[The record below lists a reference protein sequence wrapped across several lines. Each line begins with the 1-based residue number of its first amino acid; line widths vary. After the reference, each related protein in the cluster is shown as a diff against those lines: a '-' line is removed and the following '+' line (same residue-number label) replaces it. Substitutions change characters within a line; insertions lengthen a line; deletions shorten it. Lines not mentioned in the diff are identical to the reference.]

1 MIFENF
7 APDFAT
13 DGTPISL
20 ELLLIARENRALL
33 QQQCLAEHQQTVLS
47 FTLLAV
53 GAVKKNALLDYVF
66 TKGLAELT
74 ALFQTLGIKPTAEFI
89 RPLATGH
96 EAIFS
101 LPIEAE
107 TLKRSLI
114 ALEEDRPLA
123 RLWDFDV
130 FDPAGRLLSRS
141 ELGFVPRPCLLCA
154 ENAKICTRSRIHSI
168 DEIVAEMQ
176 RRVRGDYLA
185 EKIADKVNQALLAE
199 LALTPKPGLVDRQNN
214 GSHKDMNYQTF
225 ERSAAALRPFW
236 ADFVRKGIETANL
249 PESQILAE
257 IRPLGRQAEQAMF
270 QATNQINTHK
280 GAIFAFGLVC
290 CAIGRLFGVS
300 AQMDLE
306 QICQI
311 VAKMTQGISLELQ
324 NYPDNQ
330 PLTAGVRIFREYGL
344 TGARGEAEAG
354 FPLVRKLFPLWDSK
368 RDPQHQGL
376 ILLTALMAENTDT
389 NVIHRG
395 GRVGLEFVQNEAR
408 KRLDSPEFLQD
419 QQACVASLNAFDQ
432 ACIERNLSAGG
443 SADLLALTFFFHFL
457 LRGN

>member
-1 MIFENF
+1 MIFAKICPPFDIEGE
-7 APDFAT
+7 A
-13 DGTPISL
+13 ISL
-20 ELLLIARENRALL
+20 ETLLNAREARALL
-33 QQQCLAEHQQTVLS
+33 QQQCLTDYQQTVLS

-101 LPIEAE
+101 LPIEAT
-107 TLKRSLI
+107 TLKRALI
-114 ALEEDRPLA
+114 ALEQSSPLA

-130 FDPAGRLLSRS
+130 FEASGRLLSRA
-141 ELGFVPRPCLLCA
+141 EFGLPPRPCLLCND
-154 ENAKICTRSRIHSI
+154 EGKICTRSRRHSL

-199 LALTPKPGLVDRQNN
+199 LDLTPKPGLVDRQNN
-214 GSHKDMNYQTF
+214 GAHKDMDYHTF

-236 ADFVRKGIETANL
+236 AKFVQRGIETADL

-257 IRPLGRQAEQAMF
+257 IRPLGQQAEQAMF
-270 QATNQINTHK
+270 HATDQINTHK

-290 CAIGRLFGVS
+290 CAMGRAFALS
-300 AQMDLE
+300 AETDIS
-306 QICQI
+306 QICHTVAQI
-311 VAKMTQGISLELQ
+311 TQGITQELQ
-324 NYPDNQ
+324 NVPENQ
-330 PLTAGVRIFREYGL
+330 PLTAGIRIFREYGL

-354 FPLVRKLFPLWDSK
+354 FPLVRKVLPLLDNQ

-376 ILLTALMAENTDT
+376 ILLTALMADNADT
-389 NVIHRG
+389 NLIHRG
-395 GRVGLEFVQNEAR
+395 GLAGLTFVQNEAH
-408 KRLDSPEFLQD
+408 KRLENTDFLQD
-419 QQACVASLNAFDQ
+419 REACIASLNALDQ

-443 SADLLALTFFFHFL
+443 SADLLALTFFFHLL